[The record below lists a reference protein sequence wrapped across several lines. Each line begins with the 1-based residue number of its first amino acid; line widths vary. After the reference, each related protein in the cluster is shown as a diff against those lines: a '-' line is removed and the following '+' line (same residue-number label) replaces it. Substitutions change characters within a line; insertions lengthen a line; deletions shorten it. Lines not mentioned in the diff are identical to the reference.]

1 MKINKVKTN
10 LMLFSKSRNFDF
22 PPELYFKDG
31 TKVETI
37 REQTLLG
44 VVISDDLKWKQN
56 DEFIC

>member
-1 MKINKVKTN
+1 
-10 LMLFSKSRNFDF
+10 MLFSKSRNFDF

-56 DEFIC
+56 AEFIC